1 MPLYLISG
9 SAQGLLSQM
18 GTQVSPSTAPAAPR
32 AARGRGSLNPSLD
45 GGCPASVLATG
56 TLLVELVKNTIIATA
71 RPATKQVCLAVSR
84 HHLVEK
90 SIESWP
96 AYAASSRSYCTPFEY
111 WCSMYSSGATGCCTG
126 LVRNLHV
133 PFRPARQGNERE
145 LFRSCKEQEFG
156 KKITKISEIFCSKWL
171 DLMKS

>member
-56 TLLVELVKNTIIATA
+56 TLLVELVMNTIIATA

-96 AYAASSRSYCTPFEY
+96 AYAASSRSCCTPFEY
-111 WCSMYSSGATGCCTG
+111 WCSICIRPGRQGAVLAWCCTV
-126 LVRNLHV
+126 LVPNLDV
-133 PFRPARQGNERE
+133 PFLLGRETKGNCLGLPNKGTRV
-145 LFRSCKEQEFG
+145 G
-156 KKITKISEIFCSKWL
+156 KKIANISEIF
-171 DLMKS
+171 